1 MNVKRNA
8 LKKLFISHKFDILL
22 CFVLIIIAT
31 GLFFIFRNSG
41 KKGAYV
47 VVRQGT
53 KEVAEIPLNINSE
66 HEYETLYGKNTLVIE
81 DGYAYIKD
89 ASCKDHI
96 CEKTGKI
103 SKVGQTIICLP
114 NELFIKIVSDKEGE
128 FDAIVQ

>member
-1 MNVKRNA
+1 MKRNA